1 MTSIHEV
8 TPRSLSMG
16 KLHRGDDLLEA
27 IGSICRDKN
36 ILLGRV
42 EAIGAVE
49 KATLGFYDQKRK
61 QYEFFSIDSPH
72 EITSLI
78 GNVSLREGVPM
89 VHAHI
94 TLSDEKG
101 NVHGGHLASGTIVF
115 ACEVLIEAFDGPA
128 FNREIDENTGLPLWQ
143 T

>member
-1 MTSIHEV
+1 MASIHEV
-8 TPRSLSMG
+8 TPRSLSIG
-16 KLHRGDDLLEA
+16 RLQRGDDLLEA
-27 IGSICRDKN
+27 IDSICRDKN
-36 ILLGRV
+36 IVLGRV

-61 QYEFFSIDSPH
+61 QYEFFSFDSPH

-78 GNVSLREGVPM
+78 GNVSLRDGVPM

-94 TLSDEKG
+94 TLSDENG
-101 NVHGGHLASGTIVF
+101 TVHGGHLAPGTIVF
-115 ACEVLIEAFDGPA
+115 ACEVLIEAFEGPA
-128 FNREIDENTGLPLWQ
+128 FNRGIDENTGLPLWQ